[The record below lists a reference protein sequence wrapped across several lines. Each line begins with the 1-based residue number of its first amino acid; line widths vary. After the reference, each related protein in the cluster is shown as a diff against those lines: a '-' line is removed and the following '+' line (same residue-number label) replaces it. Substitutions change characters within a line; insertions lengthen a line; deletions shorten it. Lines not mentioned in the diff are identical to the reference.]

1 MFLLGLNSGCH
12 DETGMDLYNITK
24 KVSVRSFGPS
34 LSLSTNLR
42 SLCLTMENLKAK

>member
-1 MFLLGLNSGCH
+1 MFLLGLNGGCH

-24 KVSVRSFGPS
+24 KGISQKFWS